1 MKAGSNELRT
11 VPLIH
16 PDSRFRIIWEFYIL
30 AVTVGVTII
39 APLMVIFELKR
50 TAFLTSYDILV
61 TISFA
66 ADIVIQFS
74 TAYLDHQVL
83 ITDRRDV
90 AGRYLKR
97 WFAPDVLA
105 AIPLALIFS
114 SLRFNS
120 LSRVFRF
127 VGLTR
132 LLKLPGS
139 SKTLGRA
146 NKLHFVNPAIT
157 RLFTLVFWILI
168 AAHLVACGWIYLGG
182 TGRYTSSGEF
192 TSNGAVYLEAFYWT
206 VTTLTTIGYGDIV
219 PTNPV
224 QFFYVIIVMLMGA
237 AVYGFIIGN
246 IANIIAN
253 IDVAKSQFREK
264 LENVNTFL
272 KYRNIPADLQKRI
285 RDYYDYLWESRRGYE
300 ESSLLTDLP
309 MALKTQVA
317 FFLNREIIEKVPIFK
332 SASPEFIRDVVL
344 NLKPVIYTPGDKVV
358 TRGEIGYEMFFINRG
373 EVDVTNEDGSITYA
387 TLTSGSYFGEI
398 ALLLS
403 MPRTATVIAR
413 GYCDLYILD
422 KETFNNILQRYP
434 GFAKEVEELAD
445 TRRKELGLDN

>member
-1 MKAGSNELRT
+1 
-11 VPLIH
+11 
-16 PDSRFRIIWEFYIL
+16 
-30 AVTVGVTII
+30 
-39 APLMVIFELKR
+39 
-50 TAFLTSYDILV
+50 
-61 TISFA
+61 
-66 ADIVIQFS
+66 
-74 TAYLDHQVL
+74 
-83 ITDRRDV
+83 
-90 AGRYLKR
+90 
-97 WFAPDVLA
+97 
-105 AIPLALIFS
+105 
-114 SLRFNS
+114 
-120 LSRVFRF
+120 
-127 VGLTR
+127 
-132 LLKLPGS
+132 
-139 SKTLGRA
+139 
-146 NKLHFVNPAIT
+146 VNPAIT

-272 KYRNIPADLQKRI
+272 KYRNIPAELQKRI

-309 MALKTQVA
+309 TALKTRVA
-317 FFLNREIIEKVPIFK
+317 FFLNREIIEKVPLFK
-332 SASPEFIRDVVL
+332 SASPAFIRDVVL

-373 EVDVTNEDGSITYA
+373 EVDVVNEDGSVTYA
-387 TLTSGSYFGEI
+387 TLTSGNYFGEI

-422 KETFNNILQRYP
+422 KDTFNNILQRYP
-434 GFAKEVEELAD
+434 GFAKEVEELAAA
-445 TRRKELGLDN
+445 RRKELGLDN